1 MTFRRACV
9 AAIAFA
15 AIALLPA
22 SAGAHPADCTT
33 AVAEAPTTDRFA
45 DWGGCGNQTSW
56 GAQPSKR
63 ARVAHGKRG
72 SIRQVG
78 HEPLE
83 GRGMNAA
90 LAIHEDYAY
99 VGSRTDGGHGEP
111 FGGIMVVDIEDP
123 DDPELRGEP
132 IDPKPGESTRELRVW
147 SSQEVLI
154 VLNTNCGAGP
164 TLHHCTIDS
173 ISNIRFYDISGRNAK
188 HPRLLNEFKVET
200 HEFFLWQD
208 PKNPERALIFAG
220 NAGSTCGVRGG
231 APTCPFSVWDISGVP
246 DGKAPVDALQRALPV
261 PALPACSGTGAE
273 ADRRPALADD
283 QQRRQSRLLRAADRR
298 LRDRRRL
305 RFRGRPAGR
314 ASARDHRQ
322 RVAARVGRPGRPQRG
337 QAVGP

>member
-1 MTFRRACV
+1 MVAVTRRRGACG
-9 AAIAFA
+9 
-15 AIALLPA
+15 
-22 SAGAHPADCTT
+22 S
-33 AVAEAPTTDRFA
+33 
-45 DWGGCGNQTSW
+45 
-56 GAQPSKR
+56 SKR

-78 HEPLE
+78 HDPLD

-111 FGGIMVVDIEDP
+111 FGGIMVVDIDDP

-132 IDPKPGESTRELRVW
+132 IDPEPGESTRELRVW

-164 TLHHCTIDS
+164 TLHDCTIDS

-208 PKNPERALIFAG
+208 PKDPERALSSPATRQHMRGPRRGADVPVLGLGHLRRAG
-220 NAGSTCGVRGG
+220 REGAGGRSSAGSTRTS
-231 APTCPFSVWDISGVP
+231 A
-246 DGKAPVDALQRALPV
+246 
-261 PALPACSGTGAE
+261 
-273 ADRRPALADD
+273 
-283 QQRRQSRLLRAADRR
+283 SRLLRHRCR
-298 LRDRRRL
+298 S
-305 RFRGRPAGR
+305 RPAACTR
-314 ASARDHRQ
+314 
-322 RVAARVGRPGRPQRG
+322 
-337 QAVGP
+337 